1 MLSRYT
7 PLTSG
12 SEKEKHM
19 PSYQFDNTYGVATV
33 IGRPNCLIEA
43 W

>member
-12 SEKEKHM
+12 SEKEKRM

-33 IGRPNCLIEA
+33 IGRSNFLIEA
-43 W
+43 